1 MKASVLLS
9 GCGVYDG
16 SEIHES
22 VLALLALQQQGF
34 ECSCWAPNAV
44 QFHVVNHVNGEE
56 MPESRQ
62 VLVESARI
70 ARGQIAD
77 LADFSAENADLLL
90 IPGGFGAA
98 KNLSDWA
105 VHGPSGSIHADVA
118 KAIQAIH
125 AAGKPIVA
133 LCMAPVLLAHALG
146 AHTPQLSLGQHGEG
160 SPYDIAGVHAGVEL
174 LGAKAGEVPFGDI
187 WVDEINKLVCGPCYM
202 MHATLVEVHDA
213 IQKAVAKAKAWL

>member
-22 VLALLALQQQGF
+22 VLALLALQQHGF
-34 ECSCWAPNAV
+34 DCSCWAPNLV
-44 QFHVVNHVNGEE
+44 QFHVVNHLNGQE

-62 VLVESARI
+62 VLLESARI

-105 VHGPSGSIHADVA
+105 IHGPSGSIQADVA
-118 KAIQAIH
+118 KAIQAMH
-125 AAGKPIVA
+125 SAGKPIVA

-146 AHTPQLSLGQHGEG
+146 AHKPQLSLGQHGEG
-160 SPYDIAGVHAGVEL
+160 SPYDIAGIHAGIEL
-174 LGAKAGEVPFGDI
+174 LGAKAGQVFSGDI
-187 WVDEINKLVCGPCYM
+187 WVDEPNKLVCGPCYM
-202 MHATLVEVHDA
+202 MHANLVEVHNT
-213 IQKAVAKAKAWL
+213 IQKAVAKAKSWL